1 MLLNETGNKQQRHQ
15 CYLRSLKKLMSNPV
29 MLVQYFVFQG
39 TTIISIYTLIGP
51 MRNLFPLSDE
61 LTLAFFPFCCREKSS
76 DYSSTLKR
84 ILQNLEQS
92 DSDIISWKLASH

>member
-15 CYLRSLKKLMSNPV
+15 CYQRRLTKLMPYPV

-39 TTIISIYTLIGP
+39 TTIISIYTLVGP

-61 LTLAFFPFCCREKSS
+61 LTLVCFPFCCRGKKVRLLIDIEENIAKSRANRFR
-76 DYSSTLKR
+76 YHR
-84 ILQNLEQS
+84 
-92 DSDIISWKLASH
+92 LASH

>member
-15 CYLRSLKKLMSNPV
+15 CYQRRLTKLMPYPV

-39 TTIISIYTLIGP
+39 TTIISIYTLVGP

-61 LTLAFFPFCCREKSS
+61 LTLVCFPFCCRGKKS

-84 ILQNLEQS
+84 ILQNLEHI
-92 DSDIISWKLASH
+92 DSDIID